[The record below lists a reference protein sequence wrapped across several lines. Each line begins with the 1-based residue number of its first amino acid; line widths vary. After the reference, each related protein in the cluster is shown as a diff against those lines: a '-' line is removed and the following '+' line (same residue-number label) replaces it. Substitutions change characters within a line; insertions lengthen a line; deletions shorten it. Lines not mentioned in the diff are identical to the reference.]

1 MIQTKKCIK
10 FTGYIYMPDER
21 DEWNSLREYAA
32 KRMGRLIIFDEQNNN
47 PDEKAFAFE
56 SLGQMLA
63 KIENEYKKRTLKKV
77 QRLK

>member
-1 MIQTKKCIK
+1 MTQTRKCIK